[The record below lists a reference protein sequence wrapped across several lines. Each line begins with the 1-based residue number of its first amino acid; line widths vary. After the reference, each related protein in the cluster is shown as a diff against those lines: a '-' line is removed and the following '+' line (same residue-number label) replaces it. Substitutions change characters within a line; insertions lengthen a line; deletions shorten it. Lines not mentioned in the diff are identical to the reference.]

1 MIRSCSTIVT
11 LLASISDIF
20 PCYLRSTNLDSWQLG
35 QLRTMKVGGNA
46 SAADFFTKN
55 AGSTLLND
63 ADTKKKYHHPAAEL
77 YRAELA
83 QRVAQDA
90 QRFPAGIWVEGMAE
104 AAPAAAAK
112 AGGGDDDDFFDSW
125 DKPEVSKP
133 TSAPTSTATSPP
145 PMLGRAPAPAASTG
159 PRTVTSSSLR
169 STSGTSAARP
179 GGLGASRLG
188 STTSSLSSSAPP
200 TPGGGSA
207 PKKGKLGGL
216 GAKKSAPV
224 DFASKEKAAQDEA
237 KRAAE
242 VEAARKAAEAEA
254 ARKQEEA
261 TAAAAKTSAPLKSP
275 AVASPAAG
283 KPSAAAAAAP
293 PGKKAAGNEQDMAR
307 LGMGMKKLAF
317 ASAPQAAPKKN

>member
-1 MIRSCSTIVT
+1 MG
-11 LLASISDIF
+11 
-20 PCYLRSTNLDSWQLG
+20 YQRSTNLDSWQLG

-46 SAADFFTKN
+46 SATDFFTKN
-55 AGSTLLND
+55 AGATLVND

-104 AAPAAAAK
+104 AAPAAAK
-112 AGGGDDDDFFDSW
+112 AGGDDDDFFDSW
-125 DKPEVSKP
+125 DKPEASKP

-145 PMLGRAPAPAASTG
+145 PMLGRAPVAATG

-179 GGLGASRLG
+179 ALGASRLG

-224 DFASKEKAAQDEA
+224 DFASVEKAAQEDA

-242 VEAARKAAEAEA
+242 AEAARKAAEAEA

-261 TAAAAKTSAPLKSP
+261 AAAAAKTSAPLKSP
-275 AVASPAAG
+275 AVTSPAAG
-283 KPSAAAAAAP
+283 KPATPGAATAAP